1 MRNVSRLQSDRALTC
16 STSRSVRPYVDL
28 FYLFP
33 VVTDVPI
40 YFAYGQCNRL
50 VYSITALL
58 IYILLVVVLLMLRC
72 IHLSISSIENKG
84 TTRLE
89 IKE

>member
-16 STSRSVRPYVDL
+16 STFRSVRPYVDL

-50 VYSITALL
+50 YSITALL
-58 IYILLVVVLLMLRC
+58 IYVVGCCAFNVAMNTSL
-72 IHLSISSIENKG
+72 HFFD
-84 TTRLE
+84 
-89 IKE
+89 

>member
-50 VYSITALL
+50 YSITALL
-58 IYILLVVVLLMLRC
+58 IYVVGCCAFNVAMNTSL
-72 IHLSISSIENKG
+72 HFFD
-84 TTRLE
+84 
-89 IKE
+89 

>member
-28 FYLFP
+28 FYLLP

-50 VYSITALL
+50 YSITALL
-58 IYILLVVVLLMLRC
+58 IYVVGCCAFNVAMNTSL
-72 IHLSISSIENKG
+72 HFFD
-84 TTRLE
+84 
-89 IKE
+89 

>member
-1 MRNVSRLQSDRALTC
+1 MRNISRLQSDRALTC

-40 YFAYGQCNRL
+40 YFAYGQCNGL

-58 IYILLVVVLLMLRC
+58 IYVVGCCAFNVAMNTSL
-72 IHLSISSIENKG
+72 HFFD
-84 TTRLE
+84 
-89 IKE
+89 